1 MTHEQTLAQDPD
13 ELFDVVTADGDPTG
27 ITKRRADVHHDGDW
41 HRSIHIW
48 IYGVDDGVPFLL
60 MNQRGLAK
68 DTSPGLL
75 DAPVAGHLGAGE
87 TVADAFREMEEE
99 VGIVAELERLRFAG
113 TRPRAAEHTTPG
125 TIDREIQEVFLYR
138 DDRALTDY
146 RPNPA
151 ELEGLVRLTLADAL
165 ALFAGE
171 AVCVPATQLGA
182 RDGRISKIAVT
193 PEMLIPT
200 RVDRYFLRVAVA
212 IANALRGDRY
222 VVV

>member
-1 MTHEQTLAQDPD
+1 MTNDQTLAQDPD

-27 ITKRRADVHHDGDW
+27 VTKRRADVHRDGDW

-48 IYGVDDGVPFLL
+48 IYGVEAGVPFLL
-60 MNQRGLAK
+60 MNRRGLAK

-87 TVADAFREMEEE
+87 TVKDAFREMEEE
-99 VGIVAELERLRFAG
+99 VGIVAEPERLRYAG
-113 TRPRAAEHTTPG
+113 SRPRAAEHTTPG

-138 DDRALTDY
+138 DDRPLATY

-151 ELEGLVRLTLADAL
+151 ELEGLVRFTLDNAL
-165 ALFAGE
+165 ALFAGD
-171 AVCVPATQLGA
+171 ATGVLALHLGA
-182 RDGRISKIAVT
+182 RDGRLSEITVT

-212 IANALRGDRY
+212 VTHALRGDRY